1 MIIKDNIIKFCSKL
15 SRWSVISIVFF
26 IPIYFAWFQEN
37 YTIFDLNKSVA
48 LHTIL
53 TVTVI
58 SWLVQV
64 ILEGRLTWQGNK
76 KLFILGIIVAV
87 IFLFSTIFSLHPIIS
102 LWGSYER
109 QQGLYN
115 LWHYLALTFFIVV
128 VIRNCEQLH
137 SLLISL
143 LLGSVVASAYGLVQ
157 LFGLDFYKWGEDIGR
172 LFSTFGQ
179 PNFFGHYLAVLLP
192 LTLYAI
198 FFLSKNIFVRIGY
211 CTLAIAEV
219 LCLIFTFSRSAW
231 LALLITGV
239 CCILWILLRK
249 GKKML
254 FGFIIL
260 IIIASTV
267 LISFPSIRQKI
278 AEAAWQQNI
287 QATQRFLSI
296 FDLNAGT
303 TKTRLLYWGAAV
315 NGFKDATWSQK
326 IIGYGPDALPNVFV
340 KYYQPEW
347 AYFEK
352 INSFPDRAH
361 NFILDILLQFGLLGL
376 VIFSLFV
383 GLITIQLLKVTWNES
398 NKQNYWL
405 GVSILS
411 ALSIYAIN
419 NLFSFSL
426 VSMNVVFYALLGLA
440 WLVGNNY
447 KSSTI
452 SLDFFQPV
460 SRWLLTGAIS
470 IFLIT
475 LLYGYNF
482 RPLMADYYFFKVKKA
497 EARGDCQGVLTNME
511 KTIDWYPVSHFYSR
525 AFISHGVNCFSESAS
540 GAYRKS
546 LANSL
551 LEQVKQLD
559 PREKQFYTIVD
570 LSRLYSILSNFIDK
584 KYYENAKENYEEL
597 LSINPWM
604 TFVYS
609 DYGRLELWHKNY
621 QQAIVI
627 FTKGIEAMPSVE
639 PEEAQFRR
647 NDIVI
652 ELSNLYTQIGVTL
665 YNQKKFAESVD
676 WYKKALEVYPYQ
688 IAAIKNLADH
698 YYKTGNIPES
708 IRYNKSGYILDYNNS
723 IWPRGLAYIYKDKGD
738 YKTALYYAKQAL
750 ELQPDDV
757 VIKNLVKE
765 LDSQKP

>member
-37 YTIFDLNKSVA
+37 YTIFDLNKSIA

-58 SWLVQV
+58 SWLVKV
-64 ILEGRLTWQGNK
+64 ILEGKFTWQGNR
-76 KLFILGIIVAV
+76 KLFILGIAVAIV
-87 IFLFSTIFSLHPIIS
+87 FLLSTIFSLHPITS

-115 LWHYLALTFFIVV
+115 LWHYIALAFFIVV
-128 VIRNCEQLH
+128 IIRNREQLH

-143 LLGSVVASAYGLVQ
+143 LLGSVIASVYGLIQ
-157 LFGLDFYKWGEDIGR
+157 LLGLDFYKWGEDIGR

-192 LTLYAI
+192 FTLYAI

-211 CTLAIAEV
+211 CSLAIAEV

-231 LALLITGV
+231 LALLITSVG
-239 CCILWILLRK
+239 CILWILLRK
-249 GKKML
+249 GKKIL
-254 FGFIIL
+254 FGFIVS
-260 IIIASTV
+260 IIIVSV
-267 LISFPSIRQKI
+267 SLISLPTIRGKI
-278 AEAAWQQNI
+278 AEVARQQNI
-287 QATQRFLSI
+287 QAAQRLLSI
-296 FDLNAGT
+296 FDTNFGT
-303 TKTRLLYWGAAV
+303 TRTRLLYWEAAV
-315 NGFKDATWSQK
+315 TGYQDATIYQK
-326 IIGYGPDALPNVFV
+326 IFGYGPDALPDVFV
-340 KYYQPEW
+340 KYYRPEW

-352 INSFPDRAH
+352 IHSFPDRAH

-376 VIFSLFV
+376 TIFSLFV
-383 GLITIQLLKVTWNES
+383 GFITIQLLKVTWNES

-440 WLVGNNY
+440 WLVGNKY
-447 KSSTI
+447 RYSTI
-452 SLDFFQPV
+452 SVDFFQPT
-460 SRWLLTGAIS
+460 SRWILTGAIS

-482 RPLMADYYFFKVKKA
+482 RPLMADYYFFKAKKA
-497 EARGDCQGVLTNME
+497 EARGDCQSILYNME
-511 KTIDWYPVSHFYSR
+511 KTIDWYPVSHFYAR
-525 AFISHGVNCFSESAS
+525 IFISFGTNCFSEFSS
-540 GAYRKS
+540 EKDKKN
-546 LANSL
+546 LAEIL
-551 LEQVKQLD
+551 LDHVKTLD
-559 PREKQFYTIVD
+559 PRERQFYTLVD
-570 LSRLYSILSNFIDK
+570 FSRLYSILSNFIDQ
-584 KYYENAKENYEEL
+584 KYYDDAKKNYEEI

-604 TFVYS
+604 AFVYS

-621 QQAIVI
+621 PQAITI
-627 FTKGIEAMPSVE
+627 FTRGIEALPSIE
-639 PEEAQFRR
+639 PQEAQFRR
-647 NDIVI
+647 SDIVI
-652 ELSNLYTQIGVTL
+652 ELSNLYTQIAITL

-698 YYKTGNIPES
+698 YYQTGNISES
-708 IRYNKSGYILDYNNS
+708 IRYNKSGFVLDYENS
-723 IWPRGLAYIYKDKGD
+723 VWPLGLAHLYKEKGD
-738 YKTALYYAKQAL
+738 FSTALYYANQAL
-750 ELQPDDV
+750 ERSPDDV
-757 VIKNLVKE
+757 SIKNLVKE
-765 LDSQKP
+765 LGP